1 MTTIDGPSTQRESG
15 REAQAAYLDAPESGN
30 SEKGPHAFRTISEVA
45 DELHVPQH
53 TLRLWETQFHQV
65 RPLKRGGGRRYYRP
79 DDVAL
84 LSQIA
89 DLLYNQGYTVK
100 GVQRLLQEGVLA
112 STPDNTAFVGET
124 STVDENMAVIES
136 TETAQA
142 EGEPSVADYQ
152 QVEAVVAQL
161 PAAVE
166 AGLEQAL
173 VQVMGQNVRLRS
185 DLSDVLV
192 ELEAIRRKIA
202 V

>member
-1 MTTIDGPSTQRESG
+1 MTINGTPSMHDVEHDTLDSLPAEVES
-15 REAQAAYLDAPESGN
+15 LDA
-30 SEKGPHAFRTISEVA
+30 EKGPQAFRTISEVA

-89 DLLYNQGYTVK
+89 DLIYTQGYTVK
-100 GVQRLLQEGVLA
+100 GVQRLLQERPLAPQSDMQTFAANGVEEA
-112 STPDNTAFVGET
+112 PV
-124 STVDENMAVIES
+124 AVEPAMIES
-136 TETAQA
+136 EQDVPVVTDCQQIET
-142 EGEPSVADYQ
+142 VA
-152 QVEAVVAQL
+152 AQL

-173 VQVMGQNVRLRS
+173 VQIMGQNVRLRS

-192 ELEAIRRKIA
+192 ELEAIRRKILA
-202 V
+202 

>member
-1 MTTIDGPSTQRESG
+1 MTINGTPSMHDVEHDTLDSLPAEAES
-15 REAQAAYLDAPESGN
+15 LDA
-30 SEKGPHAFRTISEVA
+30 EKGPQAFRTISEVA

-89 DLLYNQGYTVK
+89 DLIYTQGYTVK
-100 GVQRLLQEGVLA
+100 GVQRLLQERPLAPPSDMQTFAANGVEEA
-112 STPDNTAFVGET
+112 PVAAE
-124 STVDENMAVIES
+124 MAVIES
-136 TETAQA
+136 EQDVPVVT
-142 EGEPSVADYQ
+142 DYQ
-152 QVEAVVAQL
+152 QIETVAAQL

-173 VQVMGQNVRLRS
+173 VQIMGQNVRLRS

-192 ELEAIRRKIA
+192 ELEAIRRKILA
-202 V
+202 

>member
-1 MTTIDGPSTQRESG
+1 MESG
-15 REAQAAYLDAPESGN
+15 SV
-30 SEKGPHAFRTISEVA
+30 EKGPHAFRTISEVA

-79 DDVAL
+79 EDMVL
-84 LSQIA
+84 LARIT

-100 GVQRLLQEGVLA
+100 GVQRLLQEKDVLQMAAPQPVENAISDEA
-112 STPDNTAFVGET
+112 S
-124 STVDENMAVIES
+124 M
-136 TETAQA
+136 TEAALQEDLQIQDA
-142 EGEPSVADYQ
+142 PLVADYQ
-152 QVEAVVAQL
+152 QVEAVVAEL

-185 DLSDVLV
+185 DLADVLV
-192 ELEAIRRKIA
+192 ELEAIRRKIL

>member
-1 MTTIDGPSTQRESG
+1 MTIDGTFPHNDAAPDVSDADMDVSES
-15 REAQAAYLDAPESGN
+15 DSF
-30 SEKGPHAFRTISEVA
+30 EKGPHAFRTISEVA

-79 DDVAL
+79 EDVL
-84 LSQIA
+84 LLARIA

-100 GVQRLLQEGVLA
+100 GVQRLLQEGDA
-112 STPDNTAFVGET
+112 SQTIALQSVEIVTPD
-124 STVDENMAVIES
+124 ENSVAED
-136 TETAQA
+136 AQTQDA
-142 EGEPSVADYQ
+142 PLVADYQ
-152 QVEAVVAQL
+152 QVEAVVAEL

-185 DLSDVLV
+185 DLADVLV
-192 ELEAIRRKIA
+192 ELEAIRRKIL

>member
-1 MTTIDGPSTQRESG
+1 MTINGTPSMHDVEHDTLDSLPAEAES
-15 REAQAAYLDAPESGN
+15 LDA
-30 SEKGPHAFRTISEVA
+30 EKGPQAFRTISEVA

-89 DLLYNQGYTVK
+89 DLIYTQGYTVK
-100 GVQRLLQEGVLA
+100 GVQRLLQERPLAPQSDMQTFAANGVEEA
-112 STPDNTAFVGET
+112 PVAAE
-124 STVDENMAVIES
+124 MAVIES
-136 TETAQA
+136 EQDVLVVT
-142 EGEPSVADYQ
+142 DYQ
-152 QVEAVVAQL
+152 QIETVAAQL

-173 VQVMGQNVRLRS
+173 VQIMGQNVRLRS

-192 ELEAIRRKIA
+192 ELEAIRRKILA
-202 V
+202 